1 VAFGLGFAF
10 VLFVLA
16 EAPLQAYLDPGNGSM
31 LVQLLLGG
39 AAGIGVILKLT
50 WLRLRSG
57 FKLKPSTAK
66 KDRVPERDE

>member
-1 VAFGLGFAF
+1 
-10 VLFVLA
+10 
-16 EAPLQAYLDPGNGSM
+16 
-31 LVQLLLGG
+31 
-39 AAGIGVILKLT
+39 VILKLT